1 MSTKAEF
8 RSRQLKR
15 LQTAAKETQMAGE
28 NLLAALVKTPLWQQ
42 ADSIEIGRASC
53 RERVLRLV

>member
-15 LQTAAKETQMAGE
+15 LQTAAKETQMAGVNLGSISE
-28 NLLAALVKTPLWQQ
+28 NSAVAA
-42 ADSIEIGRASC
+42 S
-53 RERVLRLV
+53 

>member
-15 LQTAAKETQMAGE
+15 LQTAAKETRWLG
-28 NLLAALVKTPLWQQ
+28 KIYWQH
-42 ADSIEIGRASC
+42 
-53 RERVLRLV
+53 

>member
-15 LQTAAKETQMAGE
+15 LQTAAKETQMAG
-28 NLLAALVKTPLWQQ
+28 KIYWQH
-42 ADSIEIGRASC
+42 
-53 RERVLRLV
+53 

>member
-42 ADSIEIGRASC
+42 ADSIGVTVS
-53 RERVLRLV
+53 

>member
-15 LQTAAKETQMAGE
+15 LQAAAKETQMAGE
-28 NLLAALVKTPLWQQ
+28 NLLAA
-42 ADSIEIGRASC
+42 
-53 RERVLRLV
+53 